1 MVQDPTKA
9 SEESMELP
17 TGLITRARLSCSR
30 KLKKML
36 LLISM
41 GKLFLLRGMLPGSR
55 TPFLANPKLPSVL
68 LDQASF
74 PLITASTYCYI
85 FLAFIT
91 SA

>member
-1 MVQDPTKA
+1 
-9 SEESMELP
+9 
-17 TGLITRARLSCSR
+17 
-30 KLKKML
+30 
-36 LLISM
+36 M

-74 PLITASTYCYI
+74 PLITASTYCSI
-85 FLAFIT
+85 FLAFII